1 MTFQQAVCLCLV
13 ALTAVLATETLDF
26 ELKPAG
32 IEQNT
37 ELSAVSWSTWG
48 KWLVTDKPALRL
60 SVALV

>member
-37 ELSAVSWSTWG
+37 ELSAVSWST
-48 KWLVTDKPALRL
+48 DKPTLRL
-60 SVALV
+60 FVALV